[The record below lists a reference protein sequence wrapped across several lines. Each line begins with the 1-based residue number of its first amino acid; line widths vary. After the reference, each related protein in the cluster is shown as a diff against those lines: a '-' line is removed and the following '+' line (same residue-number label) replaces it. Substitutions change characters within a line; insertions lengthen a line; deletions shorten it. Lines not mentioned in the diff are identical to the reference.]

1 MDLNRTIMISASGMR
16 AQRHRMRVIAE
27 NLANAGTEPL
37 NVNEEPYR
45 RKLVSFRNVLD
56 RAVGVTLV
64 QVARVRGDNAEFGLR
79 YDPQHPGANADGYV
93 RLPNVNALVE
103 AMDMRE
109 AQRSYEANAMVIEAM
124 KKMISRTI
132 ELIRS

>member
-1 MDLNRTIMISASGMR
+1 MELNRTIMISASGMR

-64 QVARVRGDNAEFGLR
+64 QIARVRGDKAEFGLR
-79 YDPQHPGANADGYV
+79 HDPQHPGANADGYV

-124 KKMISRTI
+124 TKMISRTI
-132 ELIRS
+132 ELIRG